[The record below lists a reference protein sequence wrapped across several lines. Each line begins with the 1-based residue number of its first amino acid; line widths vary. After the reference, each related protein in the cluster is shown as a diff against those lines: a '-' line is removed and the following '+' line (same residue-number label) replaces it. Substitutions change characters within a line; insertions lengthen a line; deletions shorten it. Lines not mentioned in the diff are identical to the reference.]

1 MNMSNELAYLK
12 AGALSVAMMATV
24 GFSGVSQASQ
34 IAEVA
39 KIQLAILLDTSNSMD
54 GLIDQTRNQ
63 LWQVVNE
70 FAVAKRNGVTPILEI
85 ALYEYGND
93 GLPRSTGYIR
103 QLNAFTR
110 ELDQVSQGLFSLT
123 TNGGSEYCG
132 YAIQT
137 ALNELQ
143 WSHSTSDIKTIFIAG
158 NEPFTQGPVNFRHAI
173 EQARGIGVVI
183 NTIHAGNHNEG
194 IAEGWQSGARLA
206 GGDYMSID
214 HNIQVVHFDA
224 PQDQR
229 IAELNAL
236 LNDTYIPYGAEG
248 EFKQDMQLEQDEQT
262 SSISIGLL
270 AKRAKTK
277 ASAFYDNAKWD
288 LVDAIRQGK
297 VDAADLAEFEAEA
310 LPEPMQAMSFGER
323 LDYVKAKGAERKKLQ
338 QEITALGK
346 ERDAFVAE
354 MRAKMADQAPSMS
367 DALIGAVKKQA
378 EEKEFVFAE

>member
-1 MNMSNELAYLK
+1 MSNELAYLK

>member
-1 MNMSNELAYLK
+1 M
-12 AGALSVAMMATV
+12 
-24 GFSGVSQASQ
+24 
-34 IAEVA
+34 
-39 KIQLAILLDTSNSMD
+39 
-54 GLIDQTRNQ
+54 
-63 LWQVVNE
+63 
-70 FAVAKRNGVTPILEI
+70 
-85 ALYEYGND
+85 
-93 GLPRSTGYIR
+93 
-103 QLNAFTR
+103 
-110 ELDQVSQGLFSLT
+110 
-123 TNGGSEYCG
+123 
-132 YAIQT
+132 
-137 ALNELQ
+137 Q